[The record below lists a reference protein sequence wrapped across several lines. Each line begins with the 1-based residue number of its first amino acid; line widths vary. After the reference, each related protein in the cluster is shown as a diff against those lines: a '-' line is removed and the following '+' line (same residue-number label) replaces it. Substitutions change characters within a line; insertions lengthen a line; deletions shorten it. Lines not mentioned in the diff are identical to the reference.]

1 MKIALLFRHP
11 FLQPEMR
18 FDLEFRHM
26 VLLLLLWIVAPTS
39 LDALAT
45 TAAPRSVINSR
56 RRMAPSEGNA
66 STNVR
71 TVPLCS
77 LTGRNCSNLPKDIIR
92 PNGRGRDED
101 FSSPP
106 AQIPACA
113 ANA

>member
-1 MKIALLFRHP
+1 MAPRRRHIHRPVAGAGDVRFAPLLDALERATTP
-11 FLQPEMR
+11 G
-18 FDLEFRHM
+18 HM

-92 PNGRGRDED
+92 PNVRCG
-101 FSSPP
+101 S
-106 AQIPACA
+106 
-113 ANA
+113 N